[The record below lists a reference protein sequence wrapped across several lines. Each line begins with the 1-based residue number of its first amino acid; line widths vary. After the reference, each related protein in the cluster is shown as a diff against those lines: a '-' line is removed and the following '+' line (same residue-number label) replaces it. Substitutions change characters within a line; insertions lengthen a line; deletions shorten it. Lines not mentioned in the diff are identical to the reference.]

1 MKNESSKNNKV
12 LLWAVFIILAVVAI
26 FLFVTLA
33 LPAITAH
40 KQLGAKLE
48 GFESMSENDIMQV
61 FDPMYRDG
69 GFYGDVTAELDK
81 EQTQALAK
89 KLISVCDKAKYSS
102 TQKTIVGNWDI
113 SVVLR
118 KTEGG
123 ICSVY
128 FAEDKFY
135 VAVDDTQYYFSPV
148 SDRADEYKEFYGELE
163 RLIIEKKAAMA

>member
-1 MKNESSKNNKV
+1 MNLHATDMAIADSFTQFFHIEIFCVSSG
-12 LLWAVFIILAVVAI
+12 I
-26 FLFVTLA
+26 
-33 LPAITAH
+33 
-40 KQLGAKLE
+40 
-48 GFESMSENDIMQV
+48 D
-61 FDPMYRDG
+61 
-69 GFYGDVTAELDK
+69 
-81 EQTQALAK
+81 AK

-118 KTEGG
+118 KAEGG

-148 SDRADEYKEFYGELE
+148 SDRADAYKEFYGELE